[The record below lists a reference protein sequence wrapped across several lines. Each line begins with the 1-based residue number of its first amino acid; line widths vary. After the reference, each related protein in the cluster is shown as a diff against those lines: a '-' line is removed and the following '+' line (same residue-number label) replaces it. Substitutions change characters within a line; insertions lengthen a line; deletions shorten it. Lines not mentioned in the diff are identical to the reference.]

1 MQITNQTPETATLEE
16 LGVRLRQIRLNQGM
30 SQAELAAS
38 AGVSVL
44 TISKI
49 ESGSLG
55 QARSFLRVLRALGL
69 LANLEAAVPPA
80 VPSPIAESDF
90 GGRTR
95 KRSPRGGTRRDLE
108 EWSWGE
114 DEQ

>member
-1 MQITNQTPETATLEE
+1 MQITNQTPETSTLEE
-16 LGVRLRQIRLNQGM
+16 LGVRLRQTRLNQGM
-30 SQAELAAS
+30 SQAELAAR

-44 TISKI
+44 TVSKI
-49 ESGSLG
+49 EAGSLG

-80 VPSPIAESDF
+80 VSSPIAESDF

-95 KRSPRGGTRRDLE
+95 KRSPRGGAHRDID
-108 EWSWGE
+108 EWTWGE
-114 DEQ
+114 DGQ